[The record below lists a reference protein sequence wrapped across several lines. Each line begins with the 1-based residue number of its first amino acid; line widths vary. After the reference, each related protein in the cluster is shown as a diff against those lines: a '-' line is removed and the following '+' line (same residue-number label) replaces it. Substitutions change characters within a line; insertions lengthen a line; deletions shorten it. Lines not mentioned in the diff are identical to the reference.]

1 MSLVLSAAAS
11 CPSLDTFGRYSA
23 RGRHLQPPEW
33 LNINPS
39 QRSLELASIQLWCH
53 DNQRPRLL
61 CCGGLLHTVAL
72 ELTSGESVVT
82 DRRRFVA
89 RIMGRC
95 FDVYAWRLYEALSL
109 RETYLECQTKGVG
122 RRLDIGECR
131 VRSGVA
137 FA

>member
-1 MSLVLSAAAS
+1 MSLVLSSAAS
-11 CPSLDTFGRYSA
+11 CQNWDTLGRYSA
-23 RGRHLQPPEW
+23 RGRHLQPPKW

-72 ELTSGESVVT
+72 KLTSGSVMNMT
-82 DRRRFVA
+82 DRRSFLA
-89 RIMGRC
+89 RVMGRC

-109 RETYLECQTKGVG
+109 RETYLECQAKGIG
-122 RRLDIGECR
+122 RRLDTGVFTGE
-131 VRSGVA
+131 
-137 FA
+137 